1 MSNDSIPIRQ
11 FLANWDA
18 GEYKSPDVHTQIKA
32 GWYDWFCKDSSLPR
46 KTENLVK
53 KLKRIVD
60 SPLIN
65 QDTMYVWFKNNC
77 PMVGSLYDD
86 FRIADL
92 ETGNTLFT
100 IVPKSGYKKDGGS
113 AQLWKIRNEL
123 PFQDPRAVEKVVEGQ
138 WKDVVAY
145 FKNGGE

>member
-65 QDTMYVWFKNNC
+65 LRRLKTEGTPLC
-77 PMVGSLYDD
+77 PRCSGRSI
-86 FRIADL
+86 F
-92 ETGNTLFT
+92 TGNEK
-100 IVPKSGYKKDGGS
+100 PDGRWIKR
-113 AQLWKIRNEL
+113 WKHHFLCIACRSS
-123 PFQDPRAVEKVVEGQ
+123 FHRVADDPCEIKVGEGDDDAKEPQ
-138 WKDVVAY
+138 
-145 FKNGGE
+145 E